1 MSLSIVTNNL
11 TSRDGLARVARMQ
24 GDSSR
29 AIEIYRQ
36 LLSTGPEQKFV
47 SAFDPHYV
55 LEIAR
60 LLDRADDRLGASKEY
75 DRFLELWARADA
87 DAPELGEAR
96 RAIKRLSGVV
106 PTPSPRATASVDR

>member
-24 GDSSR
+24 GDSAR

-36 LLSTGPEQKFV
+36 LLSTGQEQKFV
-47 SAFDPHYV
+47 SPINPRYV

-60 LLDRADDRLGASKEY
+60 LLDGTGNRPGASK
-75 DRFLELWARADA
+75 DPPGF
-87 DAPELGEAR
+87 
-96 RAIKRLSGVV
+96 
-106 PTPSPRATASVDR
+106 